1 MKKFTAT
8 IMLSALLLTA
18 CGTDAADTEQSQ
30 IVYTSEGTT
39 LTDGTEETTL
49 SVSRT
54 KEEEEQYSRMMGT
67 ANCVVGNN
75 PVSVEGDPTLG
86 YYTTAARTEAVTS
99 IAEIKSD
106 EAYAADQTS
115 LIGTWY
121 VINNDTTGDIA
132 YTFEKDGTV
141 SFSNA
146 GENEVGTYTV
156 KNGLLEVTLNDGDES
171 YINSLAA
178 IIDGGDLVL
187 DVIGLNTKLIRD
199 EYVPYTADI
208 SIYEYCREQAPS
220 GYPTFLSKERSVLAE
235 QADILGEWE
244 VFEDGEYTGN
254 CIFTE
259 DGITHNGES
268 IPAVF
273 KGGKPVSLSDDASP
287 SVETVVYL
295 CGGRIYDFSS
305 RYPMIFERAE

>member
-1 MKKFTAT
+1 MKKYAAAV
-8 IMLSALLLTA
+8 MLSALLLTA
-18 CGTDAADTEQSQ
+18 CGTDTGGKEQSQ
-30 IVYTSEGTT
+30 TVSASEETT
-39 LTDGTEETTL
+39 LTSETEETTS

-54 KEEEEQYSRMMGT
+54 KEEEDEYSRMMGT

-99 IAEIKSD
+99 VSEVTSD

-121 VINNDTTGDIA
+121 VINNDLGDIA

-156 KNGLLEVTLNDGDES
+156 KNGLLEVTLDDGDES

-178 IIDGGDLVL
+178 IIDGDALVL
-187 DVIGLNTKLIRD
+187 DIIGLNTELIRD

-208 SIYEYCREQAPS
+208 SIYEYCKEQAPS

-268 IPAVF
+268 MPAVF
-273 KGGKPVSLSDDASP
+273 KDGKPVSLSGGASP
-287 SVETVVYL
+287 SAETVVYL
-295 CGGRIYDFSS
+295 CGERLYDFSS

>member
-1 MKKFTAT
+1 
-8 IMLSALLLTA
+8 MLSALLLTA
-18 CGTDAADTEQSQ
+18 CGTDAADAEQSQ
-30 IVYTSEGTT
+30 TVLASEETS
-39 LTDGTEETTL
+39 LTEETEETTS

-54 KEEEEQYSRMMGT
+54 KEEEERYSRMMGT
-67 ANCVVGNN
+67 ANCVVENN

-86 YYTTAARTEAVTS
+86 YYTTTAQTEAVTS
-99 IAEIKSD
+99 IAEVKSD

-121 VINNDTTGDIA
+121 VINNDTLGDVS

-141 SFSNA
+141 TVSNA
-146 GENEVGTYTV
+146 ETNEVRTYTV
-156 KNGLLEVTLNDGDES
+156 KNGLLEVTLSDGDKS

-178 IIDGGDLVL
+178 IIDGDALVL
-187 DVIGLNTKLIRD
+187 DVIGLNTELIRD

-208 SIYEYCREQAPS
+208 SIYDYCREQAPS

-254 CIFTE
+254 YIFTE

-268 IPAVF
+268 MPAVF

-287 SVETVVYL
+287 SVESVVYL
-295 CGGRIYDFSS
+295 CGGRLYDFSS
-305 RYPMIFERAE
+305 RYPRIFERAE

>member
-1 MKKFTAT
+1 
-8 IMLSALLLTA
+8 MLSALLLTA

-30 IVYTSEGTT
+30 TVIASEETTLTEGTT
-39 LTDGTEETTL
+39 LTDETEETA
-49 SVSRT
+49 SSFSRT
-54 KEEEEQYSRMMGT
+54 KDEEEQYSRMMGT
-67 ANCVVGNN
+67 ANCVVGNE

-86 YYTTAARTEAVTS
+86 YYTTAARTETVTS
-99 IAEIKSD
+99 IAEVKSD

-121 VINNDTTGDIA
+121 VINNDTSGDIA

-141 SFSNA
+141 TFSNVE
-146 GENEVGTYTV
+146 ENEVGTYTV
-156 KNGLLEVTLNDGDES
+156 KNGLLEVTLNNGDES

-178 IIDGGDLVL
+178 IIDGDALVL
-187 DVIGLNTKLIRD
+187 DVIGLNTELIRD

-208 SIYEYCREQAPS
+208 SIYDYCKEQAPS

-259 DGITHNGES
+259 DGITYNGES

-273 KGGKPVSLSDDASP
+273 KDGKPVSLSDDASP

-295 CGGRIYDFSS
+295 CGGRLYDFSS